1 VVTFVY
7 AGGFP
12 ILNSFV
18 SASDAPINA
27 SSQGSAGNSDDSRCG
42 RGCLGRDSFANAA
55 AAVGPAVVNISCMHG
70 ENVTAMEM
78 VNYLPVS
85 LALVVKLVQLLFVET
100 HGWALEKSIGSGTII
115 DPDGT
120 ILTCAHVVADF
131 QSTKAVLRGKVINL
145 ALPVPSVLIL
155 SCPLRTGSFNTI
167 TNGTIMMHE
176 CLFLKCCKLK
186 GLPRSTCWCVQKLSS
201 PDVEEFG
208 KNYTCKCLGTLCMD

>member
-1 VVTFVY
+1 VSKFVC

-12 ILNSFV
+12 ILNSFA

-27 SSQGSAGNSDDSRCG
+27 SNQGSGGISDDSRCG
-42 RGCLGRDSFANAA
+42 RGCLGRDSIANAA

-70 ENVTAMEM
+70 ENVTAVEM
-78 VNYLPVS
+78 INYLPVS
-85 LALVVKLVQLLFVET
+85 LPICSKLVQLFFFVEI

-131 QSTKAVLRGKVINL
+131 QSTKAILRGKVINL
-145 ALPVPSVLIL
+145 ALPVPYVSIL
-155 SCPLRTGSFNTI
+155 SYLFWDDCVNAI

-176 CLFLKCCKLK
+176 Y
-186 GLPRSTCWCVQKLSS
+186 CWSS
-201 PDVEEFG
+201 
-208 KNYTCKCLGTLCMD
+208 